1 MEFPE
6 KFLEL
11 VQNFVVLLI
20 SKQKAG
26 CDFAT
31 HFYFNYLDNLSASVY
46 RKVQIR

>member
-20 SKQKAG
+20 SKQKVG
-26 CDFAT
+26 CKIAI
-31 HFYFNYLDNLSASVY
+31 HFYFNYLDSLSASVY